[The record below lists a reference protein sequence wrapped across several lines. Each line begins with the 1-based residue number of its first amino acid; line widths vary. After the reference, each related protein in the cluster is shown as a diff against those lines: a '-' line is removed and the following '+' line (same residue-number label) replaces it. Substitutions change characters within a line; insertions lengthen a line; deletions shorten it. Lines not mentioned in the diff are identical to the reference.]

1 LRDPFDK
8 AVNDPALL
16 ATAEKR
22 RLEMDPA
29 SGSELESLAKEVMA
43 ASPDDVQ
50 RMEKLLGGKWN
61 LWLRFEVLAI
71 ILEIMQQI
79 NFAAGRGNMMNLILV
94 LLLAIGLS
102 STCFAQVPF
111 YQGKTIT
118 IAAGTKAGDV
128 YDLYPRLLAEYWTK
142 YIPGNPNTIVQN
154 IPGAAS
160 LIAANQVYNTAKPDG
175 LTLAAIYPS
184 LYFDQLIKRPEV
196 KFDWAKWNWLGS
208 PVKSNQLLYM
218 RADTPYKS
226 MDDIRKA
233 SVAPKCGSTGIAS
246 AGYYIPKLLEEV
258 LSTKFDIVSGY
269 VSGQDIDLA
278 VERGELQCRA
288 FTITAYYARE
298 PFISWRKRNFTNVL
312 IQTGSQRDARI
323 KDAPTIY
330 ELMDKYKTSGVGRTL
345 AKVILASG
353 DLGRPIVAPP
363 GVPADR
369 IKILRD
375 AFDKTLV
382 DAAFLAEAE
391 KRRLEI
397 DPTKWDEMETLA
409 KEVMTT
415 PADGVARMRKLLG
428 E

>member
-1 LRDPFDK
+1 
-8 AVNDPALL
+8 
-16 ATAEKR
+16 
-22 RLEMDPA
+22 
-29 SGSELESLAKEVMA
+29 
-43 ASPDDVQ
+43 
-50 RMEKLLGGKWN
+50 
-61 LWLRFEVLAI
+61 
-71 ILEIMQQI
+71 
-79 NFAAGRGNMMNLILV
+79 
-94 LLLAIGLS
+94 
-102 STCFAQVPF
+102 
-111 YQGKTIT
+111 
-118 IAAGTKAGDV
+118 
-128 YDLYPRLLAEYWTK
+128 
-142 YIPGNPNTIVQN
+142 
-154 IPGAAS
+154 
-160 LIAANQVYNTAKPDG
+160 
-175 LTLAAIYPS
+175 LAAIYPA

-196 KFDWAKWNWLGS
+196 KYDWAKWNWLGS

-226 MDDIRKA
+226 IDDIRKA
-233 SVAPKCGSTGIAS
+233 STAPKCGSTGIAS

-258 LSTKFDIVSGY
+258 LGSKFDVVSGY

-323 KDAPTIY
+323 KESPTIY
-330 ELMDKYKTSGVGRTL
+330 ELMDRYKTSAAGRTL

-375 AFDKTLV
+375 GFDKTV
-382 DAAFLAEAE
+382 ADAAFLAEAE

-397 DPTKWDEMETLA
+397 DPTKWDEMESLA
-409 KEVMTT
+409 KEVMVT
-415 PADGVARMRKLLG
+415 PPDVVARMRKLLG